1 LVTAV
6 SSQIDLPPG
15 TIFASDY
22 RVERALA
29 QGGMGAVYVVHQLST
44 GRDRALKLMHPNL
57 LRDEGMRRRFEQEAK
72 VGSRIKSE
80 HVVQVLAAG
89 IDESSRMPW
98 LVMELLEGEDL
109 AACVA
114 RRGPLPLGEVVEILG
129 QIGHALANAH
139 AVGVV
144 HRDLKPENV
153 FLSRTHREGAPVTVK
168 VLDMGIAKIVADA
181 HPSDTAAVGTPLWM
195 APEQTG
201 GTVGPPTDVWA
212 MGLLAFFMLTGRSYW
227 LGGGSDL
234 GEASLMK
241 VLREVVIDPLETASA
256 RASRFGCAGT
266 LPAGFDAWFGR
277 CVARETSARFRDAG
291 EARTEF
297 ARVMVAAGDTIALA
311 PALLSSPELRRRG
324 DSAPMQSAPTLGA
337 TFGDETAGAPGGSR
351 VALGV
356 GAMVL
361 GAVAS
366 FALSGRWLPASS
378 TTSAAVE
385 TASATSTASS
395 APPPSHSAAIA
406 SAASSSAPPPP
417 PADLDDSETVWNVP
431 LADSPRRGP
440 DDALVTIVEFAN
452 FQCPFSKGVD
462 KHLPKLLEEHPHD
475 VRLVWKDDPLAIHSQ
490 AESAAMLARE
500 AGAQKGEAGFW
511 SAHDLLADRDFV
523 PTPSAL
529 LTAAKKLKLD
539 VPRVEKAI
547 AERRHADLVA
557 QDADLADDFEVVGTP
572 YFFVNGR
579 RVRATPKL
587 DKLRSFVQDEILR
600 VGKLVEAG
608 EPRQGLYERLV
619 SGGRGALPLQTK
631 TFRHVHSAVPGRGAE
646 LASVF
651 LLEFCDF
658 SNFLCRLVDPTVDQL
673 LKKFPNELGAMWID
687 VPNGSQEAHRAALAA
702 RVAYRQKGIEGFD
715 RMRKLLFDGQQVEDG
730 LSSRAVE
737 RYAQSVGFA
746 RAEFRSALED
756 PEVVGEVERDA
767 QAARN
772 DGITEPAAFLICAAD
787 YCASGGY
794 YLSGVNP
801 TRSFEKRIRLVIDA
815 KGDRLPTAP
824 AR

>member
-1 LVTAV
+1 
-6 SSQIDLPPG
+6 
-15 TIFASDY
+15 
-22 RVERALA
+22 
-29 QGGMGAVYVVHQLST
+29 
-44 GRDRALKLMHPNL
+44 
-57 LRDEGMRRRFEQEAK
+57 
-72 VGSRIKSE
+72 
-80 HVVQVLAAG
+80 
-89 IDESSRMPW
+89 
-98 LVMELLEGEDL
+98 
-109 AACVA
+109 
-114 RRGPLPLGEVVEILG
+114 
-129 QIGHALANAH
+129 
-139 AVGVV
+139 
-144 HRDLKPENV
+144 
-153 FLSRTHREGAPVTVK
+153 
-168 VLDMGIAKIVADA
+168 
-181 HPSDTAAVGTPLWM
+181 
-195 APEQTG
+195 
-201 GTVGPPTDVWA
+201 
-212 MGLLAFFMLTGRSYW
+212 MLTGRSYW

-241 VLREVVIDPLETASA
+241 VLREVVVDPLETASA
-256 RASRFGCAGT
+256 RASRFGYSGT

-311 PALLSSPELRRRG
+311 PALLSSPELLRRG
-324 DSAPMQSAPTLGA
+324 DSAPLQSAPTIAA
-337 TFGDETAGAPGGSR
+337 TFRDGTAGAPGGSR

-366 FALSGRWLPASS
+366 FALSGRWWPASS
-378 TTSAAVE
+378 TTSVAAE
-385 TASATSTASS
+385 TASATPTASS
-395 APPPSHSAAIA
+395 ASPPSHDAAVA
-406 SAASSSAPPPP
+406 SAASSSAPSPPP
-417 PADLDDSETVWNVP
+417 PADLDDSETVWSVP
-431 LADSPRRGP
+431 VGDSPSRGP

-462 KHLPKLLEEHPHD
+462 KPLRKLLEEHPHD

-490 AESAAMLARE
+490 AESAAMLTRE
-500 AGAQKGEAGFW
+500 ARVQKGEAGFW
-511 SAHDLLADRDFV
+511 SAHDLLVDRDFV

-539 VPRVEKAI
+539 VGLVEKAI
-547 AERRHADLVA
+547 SERRHADLVA
-557 QDADLADDFEVVGTP
+557 QDADLADDFEAVGTP

-579 RVRATPKL
+579 RVRATPNL

-631 TFRHVHSAVPGRGAE
+631 TFRQVHSAVPGRGAE

-658 SNFLCRLVDPTVDQL
+658 SSFLCRLVDPTVDQL

-687 VPNGSQEAHRAALAA
+687 VPSGSLEAHRAALAA
-702 RVAYRQKGIEGFD
+702 RVAYRQKGIEGFE
-715 RMRKLLFDGQQVEDG
+715 RMRKLLFEGQQLEDG

-737 RYAQSVGFA
+737 RYAQSMGFA
-746 RAEFRSALED
+746 RAQFRSALED
-756 PEVVGEVERDA
+756 PELVGEVERDA

-772 DGITEPAAFLICAAD
+772 VGITEPAAFLICAAD
-787 YCASGGY
+787 YCATGGY

-801 TRSFEKRIRLVIDA
+801 TRSFEKRIRFVLDA